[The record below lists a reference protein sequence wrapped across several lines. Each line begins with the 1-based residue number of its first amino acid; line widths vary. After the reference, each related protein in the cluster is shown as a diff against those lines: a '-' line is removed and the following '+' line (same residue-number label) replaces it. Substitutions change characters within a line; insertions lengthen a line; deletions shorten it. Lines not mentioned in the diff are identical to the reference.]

1 VLYCFYKSKET
12 SANKSSD
19 EKQHFFGLRIYSK
32 IYLMSESGRCHMETR
47 EMTKEQLI
55 AQIDALNEQVV
66 GLKKTET
73 PDKKVEA
80 DLQAS
85 DD

>member
-1 VLYCFYKSKET
+1 
-12 SANKSSD
+12 
-19 EKQHFFGLRIYSK
+19 
-32 IYLMSESGRCHMETR
+32 METR

-85 DD
+85 DDRSQFPFITAPRSNI